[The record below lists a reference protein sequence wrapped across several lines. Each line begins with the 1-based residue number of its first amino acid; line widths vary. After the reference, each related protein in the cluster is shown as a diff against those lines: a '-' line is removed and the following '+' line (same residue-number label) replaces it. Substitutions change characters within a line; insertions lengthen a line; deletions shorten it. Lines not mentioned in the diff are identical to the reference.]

1 MLLDKIREIPNRS
14 LAEIVSQSTDLWDQS
29 PQSFGDEFPYIEIS
43 AVRLGVDEYDIRML
57 ATRHAPSRARMI
69 VKANDIIISTT
80 RPHRGAVAMIKQEDD
95 GCIAST
101 GFAVLRIRRDVRDV
115 LREYLLNIIAS
126 PMILQQFLQRS
137 SGGNYPA
144 ITSDE
149 IGKVL
154 VPIPSIELQQK
165 LVEKMQVAQESR
177 KKKLAQADEL
187 LAGID
192 KFLLKEVG
200 VDQVSH
206 SRRRC
211 FGIRLRQVE
220 GPINP
225 DRYSALGMER
235 NVEGA
240 TIGRVGDILED
251 KTSPSRV
258 DGNGEWDWIRI
269 DDLPNEPLGIDKIRT
284 EYGKNMQGTF
294 FTVEK
299 DDILIAR
306 LGPTILNRKFVLC
319 PETKRRTIASP
330 EFLVLRCYK
339 GWNPMLVLW
348 ILKTTF
354 YRNLIYSKCR
364 GGTPSRYRIIG
375 VDLGALPFPSIDK
388 KKQDEL
394 VNVIKGKLED
404 IRDLREE
411 AERDWRTAK
420 ADFEAQILV
429 KGAAS

>member
-1 MLLDKIREIPNRS
+1 MSDLCNQITDGTHFTPTYVSEGVPFVSVKDVRE
-14 LAEIVSQSTDLWDQS
+14 
-29 PQSFGDEFPYIEIS
+29 FEIS
-43 AVRLGVDEYDIRML
+43 FDNTKYIRKEEHNKLSKRCNPAVGDILLTKVGTIGL
-57 ATRHAPSRARMI
+57 A
-69 VKANDIIISTT
+69 
-80 RPHRGAVAMIKQEDD
+80 AVVPDHCPEFSLFVSVCLIKPNNKIDPYFF
-95 GCIAST
+95 C
-101 GFAVLRIRRDVRDV
+101 AVLNTSIARIQFSRDLKGIGVPD
-115 LREYLLNIIAS
+115 LHLENIAETLI
-126 PMILQQFLQRS
+126 PC
-137 SGGNYPA
+137 P
-144 ITSDE
+144 
-149 IGKVL
+149 
-154 VPIPSIELQQK
+154 PIEEQYK
-165 LVEKMQVAQESR
+165 LVAKIQVARKSR

-200 VDQVSH
+200 VGQVSH

-235 NVEGA
+235 NVEGV
-240 TIGRVGDILED
+240 TIRKVGDILEN
-251 KTSPSRV
+251 KISPLRV

-299 DDILIAR
+299 NDILIAR

-330 EFLVLRCYK
+330 EFIVLRCYK
-339 GWNPMLVLW
+339 GWNSMLVLW

-354 YRNLIYSKCR
+354 YRELIYSKCR

-375 VDLGALPFPSIDK
+375 ADLGALPFPSINE

-394 VNVIKGKLED
+394 VNVIKGKLEA
-404 IRDLREE
+404 IRDLRDE
-411 AERDWRTAK
+411 AERDWQRAK
-420 ADFEAQILV
+420 SEFEAELF
-429 KGAAS
+429 GSLEEPCNGG